1 MQDSISLENN
11 VVALKSQKKNVSV
24 KQLCQD
30 EDIAAFYKLI
40 VEKDLRKKAI
50 EALEKRIFNI
60 REN

>member
-1 MQDSISLENN
+1 MQETLSLENN
-11 VVALKSQKKNVSV
+11 VVSLNAKTKKVTV

-30 EDIAAFYKLI
+30 EDVAAFYKLV

-50 EALEKRIFNI
+50 EALEKRIFNV